1 MKLKLLLV
9 ALMTGGLFITTIAQ
23 TVTLYRDCNYRGI
36 SQKLTIGTHELS
48 QTNIGNRQ
56 LSSLRVPNGLKVV
69 LYSSSGAKG
78 DLVNISSDIT
88 CLTDIGFNDKASSI
102 VVERDRGNNNFP
114 GRGNAVT
121 LFEECNFRGN
131 SRALEAGRHD
141 VADLGIRNDRLSSF
155 QLSNGYSIT
164 VYENSGYSGRST
176 TFRSSENCLSYT
188 WNNKVS
194 SIYVFR
200 DRGNNNN
207 NGFAAATLYE
217 SCNFTGNGNTLGPG
231 YHDVADLGIRNDRL
245 SSFQLANGFSITL
258 FENSGYSGK
267 SYTYNN
273 SENCLTYTWN
283 NKVSSVH
290 IFRNGGGYNNGYN
303 PGNNNT
309 NNGGGVTVYRDCN
322 YRGTSKTLTE
332 GSYNAYQLGIGN
344 DKLSSFRISPGY
356 RITIFENSNYSGNS
370 ASYNNDV
377 SCLSSYWNDKTSSIR
392 IDRIGN
398 NYGYD
403 NNYNNNYYNNNN
415 NNNPDNAVIIYSQE
429 NFGGRSAV
437 LRPGSIAYLPDV
449 GFPDNAISSLQL
461 PPGWKVVLYDQPNF
475 RGSSYNVLRTKDKF
489 LLSGWSNKA
498 SSLIIY
504 TSGGLK

>member
-23 TVTLYRDCNYRGI
+23 SVTLFRDCNYRGI
-36 SQKLTIGTHELS
+36 SQSLGIGTHELS
-48 QTNIGNRQ
+48 RTNIGSRQ

-69 LYSSSGAKG
+69 LYSSGGAKG
-78 DLVNISSDIT
+78 DLVNISSDVN
-88 CLTDIGFNDKASSI
+88 CLTDIGFNDKAASI
-102 VVERDRGNNNFP
+102 VVERDRGGNNFP

-121 LFEECNFRGN
+121 LFEECSFRGN
-131 SRALEAGRHD
+131 SRALDAGYHD

-164 VYENSGYSGRST
+164 VYENSGFSGRSA
-176 TFRSSENCLSYT
+176 TFRNSENCLSYT
-188 WNNKVS
+188 WKNKVS
-194 SIYVFR
+194 SIYIFR

-207 NGFAAATLYE
+207 NRFAAATLFE
-217 SCNFTGNGNTLGPG
+217 SCNYTGNRNTLGPG
-231 YHDVADLGIRNDRL
+231 YHDVVDLGISNDRL
-245 SSFQLANGFSITL
+245 SSFQLANGYSITL

-290 IFRNGGGYNNGYN
+290 IFRNRNGNYNDGYYPDN
-303 PGNNNT
+303 
-309 NNGGGVTVYRDCN
+309 NNGGGITIYRDCN
-322 YRGTSKTLTE
+322 YRGTSKVLTE
-332 GSYNAYQLGIGN
+332 GSYNVSQLGIGN
-344 DKLSSFRISPGY
+344 DRLSSFRLSPGY
-356 RITIFENSNYSGNS
+356 RITIFENANYSGNS

-377 SCLSSYWNDKTSSIR
+377 SCLGTNWNDRVSSIR

-398 NYGYD
+398 NYGYG
-403 NNYNNNYYNNNN
+403 NNYDNYNNNN
-415 NNNPDNAVIIYSQE
+415 NDNPGNAVIIYSQE
-429 NFGGRSAV
+429 NFRGRSAV

-449 GFPDNAISSLQL
+449 GFPDNSISSLQL

-475 RGSSYNVLRTKDKF
+475 KGLSYNVLRTKDKF

-504 TSGGLK
+504 TSGGLR